1 MIEIMLAL
9 QGLSYLESLQLM
21 MECQD
26 PGFSFR
32 HMLTALIVNAGL
44 DGSQCEF
51 LSSNM
56 PADVQVSY
64 FFMTEMI
71 VDKLLPAVSKIESIV
86 FAGLRKN
93 CHDHF
98 ETVFGECV

>member
-1 MIEIMLAL
+1 
-9 QGLSYLESLQLM
+9 M
-21 MECQD
+21 MEGQD
-26 PGFSFR
+26 PGVSFR
-32 HMLTALIVNAGL
+32 HMLTALIVNTGL
-44 DGSQCEF
+44 DGSQSEF

-86 FAGLRKN
+86 FAGESEKTATTTSRQFSVNVSNEILQP
-93 CHDHF
+93 
-98 ETVFGECV
+98 VAQV